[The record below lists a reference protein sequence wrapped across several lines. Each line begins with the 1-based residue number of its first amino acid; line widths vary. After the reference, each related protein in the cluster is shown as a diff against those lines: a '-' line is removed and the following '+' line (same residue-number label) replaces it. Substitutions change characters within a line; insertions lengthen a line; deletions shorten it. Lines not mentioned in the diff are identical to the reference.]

1 MLFNAA
7 KLALF
12 AFVGLAIAAP
22 APVPAPV
29 PVPEEAAVA
38 AVASADVVAA
48 PAEVKA
54 VDSSQNGPYGYPGG
68 VYNPGPAYIPQY
80 GNPSPYGVGVG
91 YQPYGYGGGR
101 SYKKE

>member
-22 APVPAPV
+22 APVPVA
-29 PVPEEAAVA
+29 VPEEAAVA
-38 AVASADVVAA
+38 ATDDVAA

-54 VDSSQNGPYGYPGG
+54 VENGPYG
-68 VYNPGPAYIPQY
+68 
-80 GNPSPYGVGVG
+80 
-91 YQPYGYGGGR
+91 
-101 SYKKE
+101 